1 MGDGNPPAGW
11 GSANIILSPVL
22 LHAEAGAAGVE
33 ADED

>member
-1 MGDGNPPAGW
+1 MGDGNPPAVW